1 MVGEPV
7 GASLA
12 LIAIMLGAW
21 FGVIGVGAYLAWRS
35 IRGVRTSSI
44 PERANLSDESFGEEV
59 A

>member
-21 FGVIGVGAYLAWRS
+21 FCVIGVGAYLAWRS
-35 IRGVRTSSI
+35 MRGVRTSI
-44 PERANLSDESFGEEV
+44 QERANFPDESFGEEV